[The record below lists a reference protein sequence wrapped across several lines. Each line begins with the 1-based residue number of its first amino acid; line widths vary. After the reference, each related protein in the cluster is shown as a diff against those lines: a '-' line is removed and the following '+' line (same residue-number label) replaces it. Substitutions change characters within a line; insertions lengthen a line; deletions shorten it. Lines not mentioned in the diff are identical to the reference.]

1 MEFLDTWKDGIF
13 NILRRQSST
22 ENRKMEVLLIRVRSQ
37 REFIKSE
44 YTKNNVEELDDYDLK
59 SLFHTILKSNAEYKC
74 TEMKIELGTFKILE
88 NLSQNQTNEIK
99 EEVEKCDETIQMIKT
114 TVQGCKEEG
123 RKRRINLSY
132 LPSSEDELVSKPTPI
147 PTDQP
152 MFQGGIL
159 PNFHEWRFEMELW
172 LKSSRVPIEE
182 QGKYILK
189 SVEGPARKVL
199 KDLYPNDLYPEAEE
213 LFKSL
218 KENFGNF

>member
-44 YTKNNVEELDDYDLK
+44 YTKKSVEELDDYDLK

-99 EEVEKCDETIQMIKT
+99 EEVEKCD
-114 TVQGCKEEG
+114 
-123 RKRRINLSY
+123 
-132 LPSSEDELVSKPTPI
+132 VS
-147 PTDQP
+147 
-152 MFQGGIL
+152 
-159 PNFHEWRFEMELW
+159 
-172 LKSSRVPIEE
+172 
-182 QGKYILK
+182 
-189 SVEGPARKVL
+189 
-199 KDLYPNDLYPEAEE
+199 
-213 LFKSL
+213 
-218 KENFGNF
+218 